1 MNSLI
6 SDIHNNYMETNLLDE
21 FQIEKYNFKT
31 IYNMYNLLKTSHL
44 SSKYM
49 NHNHSSR
56 KNIGF
61 TKNQLFNIIE
71 ISRFFPKVIE
81 EYLLSTKTQYT
92 CYHFSANNRIFN
104 IHVYHYKHIFN
115 DDDIN
120 YIKSWFS
127 MVSNYAPANC
137 STNLDVYLFFTPF
150 QKYLPKEKNSQIE
163 PKHVNSAYTYGCSK
177 RNKIIIYRY
186 EEWKKV
192 LLHESFHTFNFDF
205 HNNNFQR
212 LRITIKDIFRIQSE
226 YEIFETYCET
236 WATIIHILFIYQQND
251 NLQLNDPRVVFN
263 DINKLLEKE
272 VMFSL
277 FQCCKILVHFKISY
291 DDMCNINT
299 NGHMSKIN
307 NFKETTPIISYF
319 FFKTILLFN
328 ACKFADWCSLNN
340 MNNMLIFSDDNH
352 EYRKKR
358 DFAGMIKDLYREVNF
373 LRYITYVQ
381 TKYNEA
387 DVDAF
392 SANTLRMTLL
402 DV

>member
-1 MNSLI
+1 MNINFNNANKKTKEFVLDVI
-6 SDIHNNYMETNLLDE
+6 NDIGYYQSAWNDTRQTIHLDKQILTNEYLTAIPEYAYYPIDIRKTLESANLLLYNCI
-21 FQIEKYNFKT
+21 FVIGKRQINVHVISPECRTIKQTIVKYIFMWLHVIIKYSPESCSQSLD
-31 IYNMYNLLKTSHL
+31 IYLSLTSNLKTLPNVGGYSINQSHA
-44 SSKYM
+44 
-49 NHNHSSR
+49 NTA
-56 KNIGF
+56 F
-61 TKNQLFNIIE
+61 T
-71 ISRFFPKVIE
+71 
-81 EYLLSTKTQYT
+81 
-92 CYHFSANNRIFN
+92 FS
-104 IHVYHYKHIFN
+104 
-115 DDDIN
+115 
-120 YIKSWFS
+120 
-127 MVSNYAPANC
+127 C
-137 STNLDVYLFFTPF
+137 
-150 QKYLPKEKNSQIE
+150 KEKNHI
-163 PKHVNSAYTYGCSK
+163 H
-177 RNKIIIYRY
+177 IYRK
-186 EEWKKV
+186 EEWFKV
-192 LLHESFHTFNFDF
+192 FIHESFHAFGIDF
-205 HNNNFQR
+205 
-212 LRITIKDIFRIQSE
+212 SE
-226 YEIFETYCET
+226 TDAGYSDKYAFEIFPVSTDFKLYEAYCET

-340 MNNMLIFSDDNH
+340 MNNMLMFSDDNH